1 MCSIQS
7 IQPGFERSRLHPGRA
22 AYHWQCVAV
31 QVRIARDWIKAV
43 FACGVYFVTYLH
55 DCAGWVQMMVW
66 ARKEQLVNPIK
77 EEMGDEFS
85 PVAQASRDSLPSPPS
100 NPDSP
105 GGADGQPAE
114 GE

>member
-1 MCSIQS
+1 MS
-7 IQPGFERSRLHPGRA
+7 
-22 AYHWQCVAV
+22 
-31 QVRIARDWIKAV
+31 VRVARDWIEAV
-43 FACGVYFVTYLH
+43 FACRVYRYGFYLH

>member
-1 MCSIQS
+1 M
-7 IQPGFERSRLHPGRA
+7 
-22 AYHWQCVAV
+22 
-31 QVRIARDWIKAV
+31 ARDGIKAA
-43 FACGVYFVTYLH
+43 FARGVYLH

-77 EEMGDEFS
+77 EDMGDQFS
-85 PVAQASRDSLPSPPS
+85 PVAQASRDSLPSLS

-105 GGADGQPAE
+105 GGADGQPAD